1 MKHLTPILTA
11 LLLGSLLVQP
21 LFAQRAADPDP
32 TRFAKAMAE
41 FAEDDAENFFGK
53 DGIVFVGSSSIRL
66 LNIPKVFPGLRALNR
81 GFGGSQ
87 ISDVNHYVEETV
99 LQYEPAITVMYCGG
113 NDLWA
118 RKPAQ
123 QVIEDFREFTQKLFE
138 RVPNGKLLV
147 LAARPSPKR
156 ASIMETELAF
166 N

>member
-1 MKHLTPILTA
+1 MKRITPILTA

-66 LNIPKVFPGLRALNR
+66 LNIPRVFPGLRALNR

-99 LQYEPAITVMYCGG
+99 LQYE
-113 NDLWA
+113 
-118 RKPAQ
+118 
-123 QVIEDFREFTQKLFE
+123 FRSLESFW
-138 RVPNGKLLV
+138 
-147 LAARPSPKR
+147 
-156 ASIMETELAF
+156 
-166 N
+166 